1 MLDVINCTQT
11 AAGMEQVLSKL
22 LDAICQ
28 GNGRVSI
35 FKGLG
40 MYSLLLISVIL
51 VVAF

>member
-1 MLDVINCTQT
+1 MLDVINCTQI
-11 AAGMEQVLSKL
+11 AAGMEQVLLKV

-28 GNGRVSI
+28 GNGGVST

-40 MYSLLLISVIL
+40 MYSLLLISVIP